1 MGDIELLFLLATF
14 FMYHRVASSLAREFL
29 HIQIDFD
36 DNGKREIR
44 DEGLGVALQLVLTS
58 GADAVH
64 YRSIQPTNFH
74 EYRCSGPGVR

>member
-1 MGDIELLFLLATF
+1 ME
-14 FMYHRVASSLAREFL
+14 H
-29 HIQIDFD
+29 
-36 DNGKREIR
+36 REIR